1 MKKLF
6 LGAVV
11 FCLATSF
18 FISGLTVVMAQDDA
32 NGDSESVEEITE
44 VAAEE
49 LDIGEPGRFSW
60 LGNFVRNVQIRVTR
74 DPIKKSELELK
85 KANYEILRLRKIAKE
100 KANDEKIQEKLEQA
114 DEKYKKIIANIN
126 VRIQEIKAN
135 EPESETATRL
145 SKFLDKYTDQ
155 QIKHQEI
162 LKNVGEKVPEQV
174 RVTIEENRA
183 EHLVKFGEVMNEVQ
197 DKEKFKQRLKKAVE
211 KKEEIMQERQERVEE
226 RVEDRKEAIIEQ
238 HENSVERRANRA
250 DILIELQDKID
261 IPEIR
266 AKVQEIKAERAD
278 LFYELKLKREEIKV
292 DWKDFRE
299 NVQTEYLEQKD
310 ELRGDIEAKNDFKI
324 DVRDV
329 RGKLKQKSEEMR
341 GENQDAR
348 EDFRQDTKAEIQEM
362 KPSWGDRIINVFKTR
377 PKPETDVDTGADKTD
392 PSFIPEGGIKDDNTI
407 IPTTD
412 SDKTDDGTTGDD
424 KEGDVPTTDDG
435 VTTDADKTD
444 DGTTDADKTDDGT
457 TDADKTDDGTTDATD

>member
-341 GENQDAR
+341 G
-348 EDFRQDTKAEIQEM
+348 
-362 KPSWGDRIINVFKTR
+362 
-377 PKPETDVDTGADKTD
+377 
-392 PSFIPEGGIKDDNTI
+392 
-407 IPTTD
+407 
-412 SDKTDDGTTGDD
+412 
-424 KEGDVPTTDDG
+424 
-435 VTTDADKTD
+435 
-444 DGTTDADKTDDGT
+444 
-457 TDADKTDDGTTDATD
+457 